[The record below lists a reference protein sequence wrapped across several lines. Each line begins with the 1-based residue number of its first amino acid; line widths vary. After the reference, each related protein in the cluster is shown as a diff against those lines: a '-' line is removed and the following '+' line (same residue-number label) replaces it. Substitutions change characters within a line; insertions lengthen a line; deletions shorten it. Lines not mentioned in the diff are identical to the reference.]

1 MTPTFSPPPP
11 LLYTISQ
18 VLYLAFFSSLA
29 TVFPFL
35 NVVFRRAGL
44 SEQQIGLIS
53 LLKPAAQLPAGS
65 IWSGIADKYRIHR
78 SILITTFI
86 ISSISRSA
94 IGFLASTNNDDDGK
108 HTTTSNNNAHLFL
121 AALSLVLL
129 TEGFGAPVTIITDS
143 VISAACNNNN
153 HNHNCKKG
161 EKEGYARQRL
171 YGAVGWG
178 ITSPIAGYV
187 LQTTGSKSLFIWH
200 AIMCILTLI
209 PTYFLPMGPLHARL
223 DEAHLHVDTP
233 QSNNSSSGFNTAVGD
248 IVTHTTDKGDVFVVD
263 HQHHSKQNAIFWAN
277 LDALLHNKDILIFLS
292 RAIVLGYGV
301 GHIENFLFLA
311 LENQGASETLMGLT
325 LTFTCIAETAVFYY
339 TDAFIAWLGNSITR
353 CLHLVYFAFILRMGC
368 YSLLP
373 FLPSLWF
380 ILPVELLHGLT
391 FALAW
396 AAGTTHCSTIAPPGL
411 EATTQ
416 SLYQGFY
423 FGVGYGMGGLV
434 GGLVY
439 QYVGAEAVFVE
450 ACIVMTVGWTVCWTV
465 DGKYGTI
472 ANTNGTINNRGAR
485 YSVVMPNDNDN
496 DNEEGGT
503 YGAVL
508 HMTGDDDEK
517 SRYETELTITTTSS
531 RIIN

>member
-1 MTPTFSPPPP
+1 M
-11 LLYTISQ
+11 
-18 VLYLAFFSSLA
+18 
-29 TVFPFL
+29 
-35 NVVFRRAGL
+35 
-44 SEQQIGLIS
+44 
-53 LLKPAAQLPAGS
+53 
-65 IWSGIADKYRIHR
+65 HR
-78 SILITTFI
+78 SILIATFI
-86 ISSISRSA
+86 ISSIARSA
-94 IGFLASTNNDDDGK
+94 IGFLASTKNDDDGK
-108 HTTTSNNNAHLFL
+108 HTTTFNNNNAHLFL
-121 AALSLVLL
+121 TALSLVLL

-143 VISAACNNNN
+143 AVSAACNNNN
-153 HNHNCKKG
+153 QNHDHNYNKG

-178 ITSPIAGYV
+178 LTGPIAGYV
-187 LQTTGSKSLFIWH
+187 LQTTGSKSLFICH

-233 QSNNSSSGFNTAVGD
+233 QSNNSNNGFNTTVGD
-248 IVTHTTDKGDVFVVD
+248 IGTHTTNKGDVFVVE
-263 HQHHSKQNAIFWAN
+263 HQHHSKQNARFWAN

-292 RAIVLGYGV
+292 RAVVLGYGV

-311 LENQGASETLMGLT
+311 LKSQGASETLMGLT

-353 CLHLVYFAFILRMGC
+353 CLHLVYFAFIIRMGC

-396 AAGTTHCSTIAPPGL
+396 AAGTTHCRTIAPPGL

-439 QYVGAEAVFVE
+439 QYVGAGAVFVE
-450 ACIVMTVGWTVCWTV
+450 ACVVMTVGWTVCWMV
-465 DGKYGTI
+465 DRKYGTI
-472 ANTNGTINNRGAR
+472 ANANSTINNTYAR
-485 YSVVMPNDNDN
+485 YSVVMPNENDNNN
-496 DNEEGGT
+496 DNEEGGR

-508 HMTGDDDEK
+508 QMTGDDDEK
-517 SRYETELTITTTSS
+517 SRYETELTFTTIS
-531 RIIN
+531 RNIN

>member
-1 MTPTFSPPPP
+1 M
-11 LLYTISQ
+11 LNISQ

-35 NVVFRRAGL
+35 NIVFRRAGL
-44 SEQQIGLIS
+44 SEKQIGLIS

-78 SILITTFI
+78 SILIATFI
-86 ISSISRSA
+86 ISSIARSA
-94 IGFLASTNNDDDGK
+94 IGFLASTNNSNGDGDE
-108 HTTTSNNNAHLFL
+108 HTTISNNTTTNTRLFL
-121 AALSLVLL
+121 SALSLILL

-143 VISAACNNNN
+143 AVSAACDNNN
-153 HNHNCKKG
+153 HNHKNNNKG

-178 ITSPIAGYV
+178 LTSPIAGYV
-187 LQTTGSKSLFIWH
+187 LQTTGSKSLFICH
-200 AIMCILTLI
+200 AMMCIVTLI

-233 QSNNSSSGFNTAVGD
+233 QSNKSSHGIGFNTTAVDD
-248 IVTHTTDKGDVFVVD
+248 IDIDIATYKGDVYVERR
-263 HQHHSKQNAIFWAN
+263 SKQNARFWTN
-277 LDALLHNKDILIFLS
+277 LQALVHNKDILIFLS
-292 RAIVLGYGV
+292 RAVVLGYGV

-339 TDAFIAWLGNSITR
+339 TDAVIAWLGNSITR
-353 CLHLVYFAFILRMGC
+353 CLHLVYFAFIIRMGC

-373 FLPSLWF
+373 YLPSLWF

-396 AAGTTHCSTIAPPGL
+396 AAGTTHCRTIAPPGL

-450 ACIVMTVGWTVCWTV
+450 ACVVMTVGWTVCWLV
-465 DGKYGTI
+465 DRKYGTI
-472 ANTNGTINNRGAR
+472 NIYSSGGAK
-485 YSVVMPNDNDN
+485 YSVVIPSDN
-496 DNEEGGT
+496 DNEEGGK
-503 YGAVL
+503 YGMVL
-508 HMTGDDDEK
+508 HVIADDSVEK
-517 SRYETELTITTTSS
+517 SLYETELTVTTTGARS
-531 RIIN
+531 ID